1 MAYLLS
7 IEWQYNGK
15 VMDYTYLVGGSGHF
29 LYFHILGIIIPTDFH
44 IFQRGR
50 STTNQ
55 IYYNGNIWQIP
66 IKLSFEIHHLG
77 KYMWEIHHLLGL
89 QANPREENTSSQ
101 AKIPLTHGLRW
112 FLASDLV
119 DSNMVKKTEP
129 RW

>member
-66 IKLSFEIHHLG
+66 VKLSFESSGIG
-77 KYMWEIHHLLGL
+77 VFPSFSDPKPVFWGSTD
-89 QANPREENTSSQ
+89 PRVSS
-101 AKIPLTHGLRW
+101 
-112 FLASDLV
+112 
-119 DSNMVKKTEP
+119 
-129 RW
+129 